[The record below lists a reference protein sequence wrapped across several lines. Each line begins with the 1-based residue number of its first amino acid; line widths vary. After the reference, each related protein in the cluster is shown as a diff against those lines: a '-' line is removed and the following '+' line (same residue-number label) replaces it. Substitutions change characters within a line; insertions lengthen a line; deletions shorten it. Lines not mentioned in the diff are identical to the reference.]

1 MNGTRPI
8 WLESWLYLSRHLGDL
23 GAALASQIA
32 LVVYG
37 SAAAIALGLF
47 FGVIVSRNERS
58 KALVLGAV
66 GVLSTVPILALFGIL
81 ITMTGIGT
89 RPAVIALVIYGVLP
103 ILRNTAV
110 GLEQVPK
117 AEREAAIGM
126 GASRVQL
133 LFKVELPLAMP
144 VIFAGV
150 RVSIVMNFS
159 IATYAVFVGGGGM
172 GTIIMQGLRT
182 YNDGKLFAGTIVV
195 ALATIL
201 LDRVIGSL
209 EKAVDRRYG
218 KRRAK

>member
-8 WLESWLYLSRHLGDL
+8 WLESWLYFSRHLGDL
-23 GAALASQIA
+23 GASLASQVA

-47 FGVIVSRNERS
+47 FGVLVSRNERS
-58 KALVLGAV
+58 KALVVGAV

-126 GASRVQL
+126 GASRAQL

-209 EKAVDRRYG
+209 ERAVDRRYG
-218 KRRAK
+218 KRRAR

>member
-1 MNGTRPI
+1 VSGNRSI
-8 WLESWLYLSRHLGDL
+8 WLESWLYLSRHLDDVGT
-23 GAALASQIA
+23 ALASHIA

-47 FGVIVSRNERS
+47 LGVLVSRNKRTKS
-58 KALVLGAV
+58 VVVGVA

-89 RPAVIALVIYGVLP
+89 RPAIIALVIYGVLP
-103 ILRNTAV
+103 VLRNTAV

-126 GASRVQL
+126 GASPVQL

-144 VIFAGV
+144 VVFAGA

-159 IATYAVFVGGGGM
+159 IATYAVFIGGGGM

-182 YNDGKLFAGTIVV
+182 YNDGKLFVGTIVV
-195 ALATIL
+195 AIATVL
-201 LDRVIGSL
+201 LDRVIGWL
-209 EKAVDRRYG
+209 ERAVDRRYG
-218 KRRAK
+218 KERVG

>member
-1 MNGTRPI
+1 VNGTRPI